1 MESNVMTKRRQQAL
15 PLRRKINRR
24 RVSEGVELEL
34 LRQLATLLLQAFEVY
49 QQGEKRW
56 KR

>member
-1 MESNVMTKRRQQAL
+1 MENNGMTKRRQQAL

-24 RVSEGVELEL
+24 RVSEGIETALV
-34 LRQLATLLLQAFEVY
+34 RQLATLLLQAFEVY